1 MRKLGTAAAGVL
13 SVVLAAACEPTA
25 PASPGEARTA
35 SGSATPATAVGTSE
49 APPPG
54 GAPVSPADARARDAQ
69 RHARD
74 RGERD
79 Q

>member
-1 MRKLGTAAAGVL
+1 M
-13 SVVLAAACEPTA
+13 LAAACDPTA
-25 PASPGEARTA
+25 PPSSGEARKA
-35 SGSATPATAVGTSE
+35 PPSATTGTATSPAPPAPGDAAGDT
-49 APPPG
+49 APPP
-54 GAPVSPADARARDAQ
+54 AVPADARAREAQ